1 MSEIAQWL
9 KDWHAAHE
17 HELRSRG
24 ISSAVKRP
32 VPGTPSRGRPK
43 ATAVSLTLE
52 SDERMGTVFL
62 WESGAASLLF
72 IDSGT
77 EHTWQ
82 DDAVLNSEND
92 LPQILAPLVK
102 LVGAAADGS
111 QSTSSDPVPD
121 AGAASE
127 GLFHRDTPA
136 RLT

>member
-52 SDERMGTVFL
+52 SDERTRTVFL
-62 WESGAASLLF
+62 WESGATSLLF

-77 EHTWQ
+77 ERTWQ
-82 DDAVLNSEND
+82 DHAVLNSEND
-92 LPQILAPLVK
+92 LPQILGPLVK
-102 LVGAAADGS
+102 LVETAAD
-111 QSTSSDPVPD
+111 SS
-121 AGAASE
+121 
-127 GLFHRDTPA
+127 
-136 RLT
+136 

>member
-9 KDWHAAHE
+9 KDWYAAHE

-62 WESGAASLLF
+62 WESGATSLLF
-72 IDSGT
+72 LDSGT
-77 EHTWQ
+77 ERTWQ
-82 DDAVLNSEND
+82 DDAVLHSESD
-92 LPQILAPLVK
+92 LPRILAPLVK
-102 LVGAAADGS
+102 LVEAAADGS
-111 QSTSSDPVPD
+111 
-121 AGAASE
+121 
-127 GLFHRDTPA
+127 
-136 RLT
+136 

>member
-32 VPGTPSRGRPK
+32 VPGTSSRGRPK
-43 ATAVSLTLE
+43 ATAVCLTLD
-52 SDERMGTVFL
+52 SDERTGTVFL
-62 WESGAASLLF
+62 WESGATSLLF

-82 DDAVLNSEND
+82 DQPVLTSENE

-102 LVGAAADGS
+102 LVEGATDGS
-111 QSTSSDPVPD
+111 
-121 AGAASE
+121 
-127 GLFHRDTPA
+127 
-136 RLT
+136 

>member
-17 HELRSRG
+17 HELHSRG
-24 ISSAVKRP
+24 ISSAVKQP

-43 ATAVSLTLE
+43 ATAVSLTLK
-52 SDERMGTVFL
+52 SDERTGMVFL
-62 WESGAASLLF
+62 WESGATSLLF

-82 DDAVLNSEND
+82 DHSVLTSEND

-102 LVGAAADGS
+102 LVEAATD
-111 QSTSSDPVPD
+111 SS
-121 AGAASE
+121 
-127 GLFHRDTPA
+127 
-136 RLT
+136 

>member
-1 MSEIAQWL
+1 MGDAMSEIAQWL

-52 SDERMGTVFL
+52 SDERTGTVFL

-77 EHTWQ
+77 ERTWQ
-82 DDAVLNSEND
+82 DHAVLNSEND

-102 LVGAAADGS
+102 LVEADADGS
-111 QSTSSDPVPD
+111 
-121 AGAASE
+121 
-127 GLFHRDTPA
+127 
-136 RLT
+136 